1 MYDLSKIGKFID
13 RKRLSENQTEVDIVL
28 LFSGKFVSG
37 DKKVLEI
44 DATDDIVGVFNVYPL
59 QDSCLENPMD
69 KGNWRASL
77 VA

>member
-1 MYDLSKIGKFID
+1 M
-13 RKRLSENQTEVDIVL
+13 L